1 MAVEKEI
8 ECQFAEAV
16 TQRCSA
22 KKYVLRSFLKSPGKH
37 RCQSLFLNTV
47 AGQAC
52 NFIKKEPGA
61 GVFQL
66 ILRNF

>member
-22 KKYVLRSFLKSPGKH
+22 KNMFLEVS
-37 RCQSLFLNTV
+37 
-47 AGQAC
+47 
-52 NFIKKEPGA
+52 
-61 GVFQL
+61 
-66 ILRNF
+66 